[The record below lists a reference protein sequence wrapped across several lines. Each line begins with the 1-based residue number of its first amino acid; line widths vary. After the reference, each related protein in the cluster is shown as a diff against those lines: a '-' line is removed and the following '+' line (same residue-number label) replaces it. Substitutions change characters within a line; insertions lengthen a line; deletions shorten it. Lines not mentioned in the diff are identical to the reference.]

1 MEISDPGSRWGRGRD
16 PNLRKGKEVKSSA
29 SGKDRTPPLPPKTAG
44 RRGAASPYGEV
55 KL

>member
-29 SGKDRTPPLPPKTAG
+29 SGKDRTPPFPPKLQE
-44 RRGAASPYGEV
+44 GEEQPAPTE
-55 KL
+55 K